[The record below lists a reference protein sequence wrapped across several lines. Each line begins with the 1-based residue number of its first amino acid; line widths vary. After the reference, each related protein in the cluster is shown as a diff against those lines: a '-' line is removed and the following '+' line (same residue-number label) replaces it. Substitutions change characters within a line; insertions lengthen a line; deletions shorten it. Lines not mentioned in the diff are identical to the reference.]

1 MGDRRVASP
10 ILYKA
15 QLSLALRHIGAGLS
29 AICAAAAR
37 HGLVVLLA
45 ILFDPERDVP
55 PKQDEEGSIEV
66 FADVIPISLK
76 EKAHCPGGWSARLL
90 QELQARS

>member
-15 QLSLALRHIGAGLS
+15 QRSLALRHIGAGLS

-55 PKQDEEGSIEV
+55 AEARRTRWTPASREE
-66 FADVIPISLK
+66 
-76 EKAHCPGGWSARLL
+76 
-90 QELQARS
+90 